1 MPPDRALVTVI
12 TLLVL
17 LISAGQSSAIEI
29 REIAGH
35 RVQVLEKELQKA
47 LVVDDREIH
56 VDQYITFD
64 AAYALSGSLVLIG
77 SSSAGGNACDGS
89 PFVLSFPAGANPR
102 FDGPLE
108 SCAIVE
114 HRVEDDRIEFT
125 TRKVPGRDQERW
137 EWTAKDGIQA
147 LSAVAFSPDPAA
159 GWESLRERSISHP
172 SEAFANG
179 AIAASLADLLGSDF
193 GNFQGVMAG
202 VGAGEFKGDDYVGT
216 SCRPHMCLDEA
227 GLIFLSGRDRR
238 AYAAWKPEGGKI
250 VVYPS
255 PVKDW
260 PEKAKA
266 ELRQW
271 ARTWD

>member
-1 MPPDRALVTVI
+1 MPRDRALVTVI

-17 LISAGQSSAIEI
+17 LTSARQSSAIEI
-29 REIAGH
+29 SEVAGH
-35 RVQVLEKELQKA
+35 RVQVLEKEFQKA
-47 LVVDDREIH
+47 LMVDDREIH

-89 PFVLSFPAGANPR
+89 PFVLSFSAGANPR

-108 SCAIVE
+108 SCSIVE
-114 HRVEDDRIEFT
+114 HRVEGDRIEFI

-137 EWTAKDGIQA
+137 EWTATDGIQA
-147 LSAVAFSPDPAA
+147 LSAVAFSPDPGM
-159 GWESLRERSISHP
+159 GWESLRERSMSHP

-193 GNFQGVMAG
+193 ENFQGIMAG
-202 VGAGEFKGDDYVGT
+202 VGVGEFKGDDFVGT
-216 SCRPHMCLDEA
+216 SCRPHACLDEA
-227 GLIFLSGRDRR
+227 GMIFLSSRDRR
-238 AYAAWKPEGGKI
+238 AYAAWKPEGRKI
-250 VVYPS
+250 VVYPA

-260 PEKAKA
+260 PDKAKM
-266 ELRQW
+266 ELLRW
-271 ARTWD
+271 AQNWD